1 MEKIKETEVKKDRS
15 INRWVFSLVLLLAA
29 VLSVTPFMDQR
40 AAADYEKLFQR
51 AFVTFALARTI
62 NGVISVVQGT
72 EIALQPA
79 GVGVTLTPGEI
90 LDPVNDLVER
100 FSWIMMGAT
109 ISLGVQ
115 NVLLDIS
122 AWWVIQ
128 ALVAALAAWLLLKL
142 WYPGRGSQLTRILL
156 RRVFPL
162 LLFIRFAVPVMLVAN
177 DMLYQQFLE
186 QRYQQSTEIITEAG
200 KELEQLSEEA
210 AIENAP
216 DGDVSM
222 LDSIARAWS
231 TTVDSIDFSG
241 RLKRMQAQ
249 TSEVIEH
256 LIQLSVVFILQTALL
271 PVAFLWFFTQVVKRF
286 FRPMSFKPNRGLPE
300 TQENPPSS

>member
-1 MEKIKETEVKKDRS
+1 MQKTRF
-15 INRWVFSLVLLLAA
+15 INRWVLSLVLFLAA
-29 VLSVTPFMDQR
+29 VLSVTPFLDQR
-40 AAADYEKLFQR
+40 AAVDYEQLFQR

-115 NVLLDIS
+115 NVLLDVS

-128 ALVAALAAWLLLKL
+128 ALVAALAAWILIRI
-142 WYPGRGSQLTRILL
+142 WYPGQGGQTRRILL
-156 RRVFPL
+156 RRVFL
-162 LLFIRFAVPVMLVAN
+162 ILLFIRFAVPVMLIAN
-177 DMLYQQFLE
+177 DLLYQEFLE

-200 KELEQLSEEA
+200 RELEQIRTEA
-210 AIENAP
+210 STEHAEDA
-216 DGDVSM
+216 DDSM
-222 LDSIARAWS
+222 LDSLTRAWS
-231 TTVDSIDFSG
+231 NTVDSVDLSG
-241 RLKRMQAQ
+241 RLKRMQDHAAD
-249 TSEVIEH
+249 VIEH
-256 LIQLSVVFILQTALL
+256 LIQLSVVFILQTAIL
-271 PVAFLWFFTQVVKRF
+271 PVAFLWVFLGVIKRL
-286 FRPMSFKPNRGLPE
+286 FRPVSLNAVSE
-300 TQENPPSS
+300 

>member
-1 MEKIKETEVKKDRS
+1 MKRTKP
-15 INRWVFSLVLLLAA
+15 INKWLLSLLLLLAG
-29 VLSVTPFMDQR
+29 VISVTPFMDQR
-40 AAADYEKLFQR
+40 AAEDYEQLFQR

-72 EIALQPA
+72 EVALQPA

-115 NVLLDIS
+115 NVLLDVS

-128 ALVAALAAWLLLKL
+128 GLVTALAAWLLIRL
-142 WYPGRGSQLTRILL
+142 WYPGQGSQLNRILF

-162 LLFIRFAVPVMLVAN
+162 LLFIRFAVPVMLIAN
-177 DMLYQQFLE
+177 DLLYQEFLE
-186 QRYQQSTEIITEAG
+186 QRFEQSTEIISEAG
-200 KELEQLSEEA
+200 KEFEQIEA
-210 AIENAP
+210 EANKESTQDDD
-216 DGDVSM
+216 DGM
-222 LDSIARAWS
+222 LDSLTRAWS
-231 TTVDSIDFSG
+231 STINSVDLSG
-241 RLKRMQAQ
+241 RLQRMQAQ
-249 TSEVIEH
+249 AAVVIEH

-271 PVAFLWFFTQVVKRF
+271 PVVFLWFFTQVIKRLF
-286 FRPMSFKPNRGLPE
+286 QPMRTKAIPE
-300 TQENPPSS
+300 

>member
-1 MEKIKETEVKKDRS
+1 MNKTGT
-15 INRWVFSLVLLLAA
+15 INPWLLSMALFLIA

-40 AAADYEKLFQR
+40 AAADYEQLFQR

-100 FSWIMMGAT
+100 FSWVMMGAT

-128 ALVAALAAWLLLKL
+128 ALVTLLAAWLLIRL
-142 WYPGRGSQLTRILL
+142 WYPGQESEVTRALL
-156 RRVFPL
+156 KRVFL
-162 LLFIRFAVPVMLVAN
+162 LVLFVRFAVPVMLIAN
-177 DMLYQQFLE
+177 DLLYQQFLE
-186 QRYQQSTEIITEAG
+186 ERYQQSTEVITEAG
-200 KELEQLSEEA
+200 RELEQLSEDANVENTGDDEA
-210 AIENAP
+210 
-216 DGDVSM
+216 GM
-222 LDSIARAWS
+222 LSSITRAWS
-231 TTVDSIDFSG
+231 STVDSIDLSG
-241 RLKRMQAQ
+241 RLQRMQAQ
-249 TSEVIEH
+249 ASQVIEH
-256 LIQLSVVFILQTALL
+256 IVQLSVVFILQTALL
-271 PVAFLWFFTQVVKRF
+271 PVAFLWFFAQVIKRL
-286 FRPMSFKPNRGLPE
+286 FRPVKLKADPE
-300 TQENPPSS
+300 

>member
-1 MEKIKETEVKKDRS
+1 MNKTVT
-15 INRWVFSLVLLLAA
+15 INPWLLSVALFLVA

-40 AAADYEKLFQR
+40 AAADYEQLFQR

-100 FSWIMMGAT
+100 FSWVMMGAT

-128 ALVAALAAWLLLKL
+128 ALVTLLAAWLLIRL
-142 WYPGRGSQLTRILL
+142 WYPGQGSEVTRALL
-156 RRVFPL
+156 KRVFL
-162 LLFIRFAVPVMLVAN
+162 LVLFVRFAVPVMLIAN
-177 DMLYQQFLE
+177 DLLYQQFLE
-186 QRYQQSTEIITEAG
+186 ERYQQSTEIITDAG
-200 KELEQLSEEA
+200 RELEQLSEDANE
-210 AIENAP
+210 ENAV
-216 DGDVSM
+216 DDEVGM
-222 LDSIARAWS
+222 LHSITRAWS
-231 TTVDSIDFSG
+231 TTVDSIDLSG
-241 RLKRMQAQ
+241 RLERMQVQAAQ
-249 TSEVIEH
+249 VIEH
-256 LIQLSVVFILQTALL
+256 MLQLSVVFIVQTALL
-271 PVAFLWFFTQVVKRF
+271 PVAFLWFFAQVVKRL
-286 FRPMSFKPNRGLPE
+286 FRPVKLKTDLE
-300 TQENPPSS
+300 

>member
-1 MEKIKETEVKKDRS
+1 MKRTKP
-15 INRWVFSLVLLLAA
+15 INQWLLSLLLLLAA

-40 AAADYEKLFQR
+40 AAEDYEQLFQR

-72 EIALQPA
+72 EVALQPA

-115 NVLLDIS
+115 NVLLDVS
-122 AWWVIQ
+122 AWWIIQ
-128 ALVAALAAWLLLKL
+128 GLVAALASWLLIRL
-142 WYPGRGSQLTRILL
+142 WYPGQGSRFNRILF

-162 LLFIRFAVPVMLVAN
+162 LLFIRFAVPVMLISN
-177 DMLYQQFLE
+177 DLLYQEFLE
-186 QRYQQSTEIITEAG
+186 QRFEQSTEIITEAG
-200 KELEQLSEEA
+200 NEFKQIEAEANKENTQDDD
-210 AIENAP
+210 N
-216 DGDVSM
+216 GM
-222 LDSIARAWS
+222 LDSLTRAWS
-231 TTVDSIDFSG
+231 STVNSVDLSG
-241 RLKRMQAQ
+241 RLQRMQDQAAV
-249 TSEVIEH
+249 VIEH

-271 PVAFLWFFTQVVKRF
+271 PVVFLWFFTQVIKRF
-286 FRPMSFKPNRGLPE
+286 FRPMGIKAVSE
-300 TQENPPSS
+300 

>member
-1 MEKIKETEVKKDRS
+1 MKNTRYANKWILS
-15 INRWVFSLVLLLAA
+15 LLLLLLA
-29 VLSVTPFMDQR
+29 VLSVTPFLDQR
-40 AAADYEKLFQR
+40 AATDYEQLFQR

-62 NGVISVVQGT
+62 NGVISVLQGT

-128 ALVAALAAWLLLKL
+128 ALVSALAAWLLIRV
-142 WYPGRGSQLTRILL
+142 WYPGQGAQLNRVLF

-162 LLFIRFAVPVMLVAN
+162 LLFIRFAVPVMLIAN
-177 DMLYQQFLE
+177 DMLYQQFLA
-186 QRYQQSTEIITEAG
+186 QRYQESTEIVTEAG
-200 KELEQLSEEA
+200 RELEQIQAEVKADNPQDEDA
-210 AIENAP
+210 
-216 DGDVSM
+216 GM
-222 LDSIARAWS
+222 LDAITRAWS
-231 TTVDSIDFSG
+231 DTVEAMDLSG
-241 RLKRMQAQ
+241 KLARIKSRAA
-249 TSEVIEH
+249 EVIEH
-256 LIQLSVVFILQTALL
+256 LIQLSVVFVLQTALL
-271 PVAFLWFFTQVVKRF
+271 PVAFLWLFTQVIKRF
-286 FRPMSFKPNRGLPE
+286 FRPLSFKRE
-300 TQENPPSS
+300 AENDD

>member
-1 MEKIKETEVKKDRS
+1 VTFVLKEVKGMEGVRMQKKQR
-15 INRWVFSLVLLLAA
+15 INRWLFTLVLLLAGA
-29 VLSVTPFMDQR
+29 LSVTPFLDNR
-40 AAADYEKLFQR
+40 AASDYEQLFQR

-72 EIALQPA
+72 EVALQPA

-128 ALVAALAAWLLLKL
+128 ILVTALAAWLLIRL
-142 WYPGRGSQLTRILL
+142 WYPGQGSGLNRILF

-162 LLFIRFAVPVMLVAN
+162 LLLIRFAVPVMLIAN
-177 DMLYQQFLE
+177 DLLYQQFLE

-200 KELEQLSEEA
+200 KELEQIKAESDEEGQQ
-210 AIENAP
+210 N
-216 DGDVSM
+216 DDSM
-222 LDSIARAWS
+222 LGSLTRAWS
-231 TTVDSIDFSG
+231 STVDSIDLSG
-241 RLKRMQAQ
+241 RLERMQAQ
-249 TSEVIEH
+249 AAELIEH

-271 PVAFLWFFTQVVKRF
+271 PVAFLWFFSQAIKRL
-286 FRPMSFKPNRGLPE
+286 FRPMRVKATPE
-300 TQENPPSS
+300 

>member
-1 MEKIKETEVKKDRS
+1 MQKKLP
-15 INRWVFSLVLLLAA
+15 INRWLFSLVLLLAG
-29 VLSVTPFMDQR
+29 VLSVTPFMDNR
-40 AAADYEKLFQR
+40 AAADYEQLFQR
-51 AFVTFALARTI
+51 AFITFALARTI

-128 ALVAALAAWLLLKL
+128 ILVTTLAAWLLIRL
-142 WYPGRGSQLTRILL
+142 WYPGQGTGLNRILF

-162 LLFIRFAVPVMLVAN
+162 LLLIRFAVPVMLIAN
-177 DMLYQQFLE
+177 DLLYQQFLE

-200 KELEQLSEEA
+200 KELEQISAEA
-210 AIENAP
+210 DAEDARHE
-216 DGDVSM
+216 DDSM
-222 LDSIARAWS
+222 LSSLARAWS
-231 TTVDSIDFSG
+231 STVDSIDLSA
-241 RLKRMQAQ
+241 RLERMQAQ
-249 TSEVIEH
+249 AAEVIEH

-271 PVAFLWFFTQVVKRF
+271 PVTFLWFFTQAIKSL
-286 FRPMSFKPNRGLPE
+286 FRPVRSK
-300 TQENPPSS
+300 ENPE

>member
-1 MEKIKETEVKKDRS
+1 MQKKKH
-15 INRWVFSLVLLLAA
+15 INRWLISLVLLLTAA
-29 VLSVTPFMDQR
+29 ISVTPFMDNR
-40 AAADYEKLFQR
+40 AAADYEQLFQR
-51 AFVTFALARTI
+51 AFITFALARTI

-122 AWWVIQ
+122 AWWLIQ
-128 ALVAALAAWLLLKL
+128 ALVAAMAAWLLIRL
-142 WYPGRGSQLTRILL
+142 WYPGQGSQLNRILF

-162 LLFIRFAVPVMLVAN
+162 LLFIRFAVPVMLIAN
-177 DMLYQQFLE
+177 DFLYQQFLE
-186 QRYQQSTEIITEAG
+186 QRYQQSTEVITEAG
-200 KELEQLSEEA
+200 RELEQIRAEGSTEEA
-210 AIENAP
+210 T
-216 DGDVSM
+216 DYDDSM
-222 LDSIARAWS
+222 LGSLARAWS
-231 TTVDSIDFSG
+231 STVDSVDLSG
-241 RLKRMQAQ
+241 RLQRMQAQ
-249 TSEVIEH
+249 AAAVIEH

-271 PVAFLWFFTQVVKRF
+271 PVAFLWFFTQVIKRL
-286 FRPMSFKPNRGLPE
+286 FRPMRTRAIPE
-300 TQENPPSS
+300 

>member
-1 MEKIKETEVKKDRS
+1 MQKTRI
-15 INRWVFSLVLLLAA
+15 INRWLLSLVLFLTA
-29 VLSVTPFMDQR
+29 VLSVTPFLDQR
-40 AAADYEKLFQR
+40 AAVDYEQLFQR

-115 NVLLDIS
+115 NVLLDVS

-128 ALVAALAAWLLLKL
+128 ALVAALAAWILIRI
-142 WYPGRGSQLTRILL
+142 WYPGQGAQTRRILL
-156 RRVFPL
+156 TRVFL
-162 LLFIRFAVPVMLVAN
+162 IVLFIRFAVPVMLIAN
-177 DMLYQQFLE
+177 DLLYQKFLE

-200 KELEQLSEEA
+200 RELEQIRTEA
-210 AIENAP
+210 STEHARDA
-216 DGDVSM
+216 DDSM
-222 LDSIARAWS
+222 LDSLTRAW
-231 TTVDSIDFSG
+231 TNTVDSVDLSG
-241 RLKRMQAQ
+241 RLKRMQDHAAD
-249 TSEVIEH
+249 VIEH
-256 LIQLSVVFILQTALL
+256 LIQLSVVFILQTAIL
-271 PVAFLWFFTQVVKRF
+271 PVAFLWFFIEVIKRL
-286 FRPMSFKPNRGLPE
+286 FRPVSFRTTPE
-300 TQENPPSS
+300 QLETSE